1 MIGCM
6 ATSPPNR
13 RAMLALCFSIVYLV
27 WGSSYLA
34 TSIGVRNLPPLLF
47 GGLRFVAG
55 GALLLVLALLLGRRF
70 VLDRNELKHLLIVG
84 CTAVL
89 ISNGLNAWAMQ
100 WVASNQSAL
109 LNATAAFWIALFATR
124 GRRAHKLRKLT
135 MTGLAIGFIGAV
147 LIVWPRGN
155 WSANYLPQQF
165 AILAGV
171 VGWSAGTVYMRNV
184 ETKLDVLS
192 FTAMQMLFGGIM
204 LVTLGLVLGEGA
216 RWHFD
221 RQGLLAMVYLT
232 VMSSCI
238 AYTAY
243 AYLTKH
249 TTPAMVGTYG
259 YVNPAIAAVLGWTFL
274 DETLSAAQL
283 IGMATM
289 LVGVALVS
297 WPRRDPQPEPSG

>member
-1 MIGCM
+1 MLGSM
-6 ATSPPNR
+6 SASPPNR
-13 RAMLALCFSIVYLV
+13 GAMIALCFVIVYLV

-34 TSIGVRNLPPLLF
+34 TSIGVRTLPPLLF
-47 GGLRFVAG
+47 GGFRFVAG
-55 GALLLVLALLLGRRF
+55 GALLLVLALVLGRRF
-70 VLDRNELKHLLIVG
+70 VLDRTEFKHLFVVG

-124 GRRAHKLRKLT
+124 GRRAHKLGKLT
-135 MTGLAIGFIGAV
+135 MVGLAIGFVGAV
-147 LIVWPRGN
+147 LIIWPRGS

-171 VGWSAGTVYMRNV
+171 VGWSVGTVYMRNV

-192 FTAMQMLFGGIM
+192 FTALQMLFGGIM
-204 LVTLGLVLGEGA
+204 LVTLGFAVGEGA
-216 RWHFD
+216 RWQFE
-221 RQGLLAMVYLT
+221 RQGLLAMAYLT

-259 YVNPAIAAVLGWTFL
+259 YVNPAIAAVLGWAFL
-274 DETLSAAQL
+274 NEALSAAQL

-289 LVGVALVS
+289 LIGVALVS